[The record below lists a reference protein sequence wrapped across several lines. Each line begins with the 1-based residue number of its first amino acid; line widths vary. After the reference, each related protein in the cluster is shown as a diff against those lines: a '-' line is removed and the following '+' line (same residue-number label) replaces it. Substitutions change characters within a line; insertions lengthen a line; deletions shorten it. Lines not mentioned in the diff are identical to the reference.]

1 MTYSCG
7 IFEDLDGDLKQ
18 GRNLAEWSGGKGLRR
33 LSKASI
39 DSVRPSF
46 DHTNGINGNVN
57 VGYAN
62 GINGSTNGT
71 NGTYNSPPKKDEL
84 HEAQLRKLHHI
95 IKKAHILPGHRVL
108 EIGSGWGSM
117 AILIAQTVPDTTIDT
132 ITLSVQQQT
141 LAQERIKTAGLED
154 RITVHLMDYR
164 DMPPDW
170 KGVFDRVVSVEMIEA
185 VGAGFLETYW
195 KVVDWAMT
203 LKGGVGVVQVISIP
217 EARMFFSGER
227 FYF

>member
-7 IFEDLDGDLKQ
+7 IFEDLDGDLKE
-18 GRNLAEWSGGKGLRR
+18 GRNLGEWSGGKGLRR

-39 DSVRPSF
+39 DSIAPNF
-46 DHTNGINGNVN
+46 DHTNGTNGNNGHTNGINGSHR
-57 VGYAN
+57 A
-62 GINGSTNGT
+62 
-71 NGTYNSPPKKDEL
+71 PKKDEL
-84 HEAQLRKLHHI
+84 HEAQLRKLNHI
-95 IKKAHILPGHRVL
+95 IKKAQILPGHRVL

-117 AILIAQTVPDTTIDT
+117 AILIAQTVQDTKIDT

-141 LAQERIKTAGLED
+141 LAQERIAAAGLES

-164 DMPPDW
+164 NMPPEW
-170 KGVFDRVVSVEMIEA
+170 KGAFDRVVSVEMIEA

-195 KVVDWAMT
+195 KVVDWAMK

-217 EARMFFSGER
+217 EARTFSLLR
-227 FYF
+227 TRVLR